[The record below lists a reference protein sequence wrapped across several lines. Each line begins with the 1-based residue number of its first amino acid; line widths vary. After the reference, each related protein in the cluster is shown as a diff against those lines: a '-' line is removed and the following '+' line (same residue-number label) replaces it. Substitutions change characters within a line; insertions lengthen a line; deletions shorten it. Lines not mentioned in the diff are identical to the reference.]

1 MTDFLIKEPD
11 YVTLH
16 WNAGQRGLVGADATA
31 VMLEDR
37 DFEITGEAVS
47 DADCVNNDDFGL
59 TLATSTAGDD
69 DQCIIIPS
77 ADADN
82 RSLFRELNWGPE
94 NETEFEAV
102 IKTETLANADVYL
115 IGLQLSH
122 PATYDA
128 AVDADQVM
136 FTYLQGTD
144 TNWTID
150 ANIGGTD
157 VVAFDTGVTVI
168 ANNTYHF
175 RIAFDK
181 ERRAHCYINGRLVYV
196 ANQPATAGAAFLPT
210 VGVEAGSANESMLL
224 HVAKIAMRRKWGVN

>member
-1 MTDFLIKEPD
+1 MPEFLIKEPD
-11 YVTLH
+11 YVTLR
-16 WNAGQRGLVGADATA
+16 WQAGAKGLVGADSGA
-31 VMLEDR
+31 VQNEDH
-37 DFEITGEAVS
+37 DFEIVGEAVS
-47 DADCVNNDDFGL
+47 DGDCVNNDDFGI

-69 DQCIIIPS
+69 DQCFIFPQT
-77 ADADN
+77 DADN

-94 NETEFEAV
+94 NETEFECV

-115 IGLQLSH
+115 IGLMLTH

-136 FTYLQGTD
+136 FSYLQGTD
-144 TNWTID
+144 TNWNVD
-150 ANIGGTD
+150 ANIANVD
-157 VVAFDTGVTVI
+157 VNHDTGVAVV

-181 ERRAHCYINGRLVYV
+181 ERRVRCYINDRLVYV
-196 ANQPATAGAAFLPT
+196 GNQPATVGAALMPL

-224 HVAKIAMRRKWGVN
+224 HVAQIAMKRKWGVN